1 SPPTDAFP
9 GGGALIGV
17 VIGHDRTTIAVSS
30 GRTCDFTRVLD
41 WGGWSLTVAIARA
54 LDKAPSEVEGVK
66 RQLSLVE
73 ERPIDGLTPEQ
84 VARAREA
91 ARSALATFA
100 RELVASLQFYQSQP
114 GALAIA
120 EVQITG
126 GATHLSGLPEE
137 LSRLIGVQVKVGD
150 PLRRMLVASDVGRIE
165 PVGSF
170 AVAIGLGIE
179 D

>member
-1 SPPTDAFP
+1 
-9 GGGALIGV
+9 
-17 VIGHDRTTIAVSS
+17 
-30 GRTCDFTRVLD
+30 
-41 WGGWSLTVAIARA
+41 
-54 LDKAPSEVEGVK
+54 
-66 RQLSLVE
+66 
-73 ERPIDGLTPEQ
+73 PIDGLTPEQ